1 MNTYKDSMYVCMC
14 VLIFLLLV
22 LFCLLSSL
30 QLLVVAL
37 IIMVAV
43 QGFVS
48 HCPIAKIQTVS
59 VLIIVAAVQLVL
71 DLIQIIEP
79 AIQVI
84 IISLYMC
91 M

>member
-1 MNTYKDSMYVCMC
+1 MNTYKDSMCVCVC
-14 VLIFLLLV
+14 LFYCHWLS
-22 LFCLLSSL
+22 FCLLSSL

-48 HCPIAKIQTVS
+48 HCLIVKIQTVS